1 MLVTNEIF
9 INSVLSTANK
19 SAKQILQQE
28 SSLQTPNHKDQLEGV
43 RKETGKTGTQFGLFP
58 RVLPQDIMERAPLFK
73 E

>member
-28 SSLQTPNHKDQLEGV
+28 SSLQTPNHKDQLEGL
-43 RKETGKTGTQFGLFP
+43 RKETGKTG
-58 RVLPQDIMERAPLFK
+58 A
-73 E
+73 